1 MATQIRGRKRLL
13 ENVEEDVSD
22 GIAFD
27 GKKMKN
33 DIFKPPLKF
42 GGVYNP
48 PAQQANDVNG
58 GN

>member
-1 MATQIRGRKRLL
+1 MATQTRGRKRLL
-13 ENVEEDVSD
+13 ENVEEDASD
-22 GIAFD
+22 AID

-33 DIFKPPLKF
+33 EIFKPPLKF

-48 PAQQANDVNG
+48 PPQQAIDVNG

>member
-1 MATQIRGRKRLL
+1 MELQLM
-13 ENVEEDVSD
+13 
-22 GIAFD
+22 

-48 PAQQANDVNG
+48 PAQQAIDVNG